1 MGKILINILGNFF
14 LRNFKKKKKKNQV
27 SVTKISFKIIF
38 ADKNDTN

>member
-14 LRNFKKKKKKNQV
+14 KEISRKRKKNQV

-38 ADKNDTN
+38 ADKTDTN